1 MSLFNDYVKAV
12 YAKLNATTGLVGI
25 VSESLNDTNSF
36 PKIWLEDGGADDWSN
51 KDDDGLEAIVNL
63 HVGSRYRGTKE
74 LRELM
79 SKCHTALHNAD
90 LTLANGQSVL
100 CQFLR
105 HDIVTDSDGTTRH
118 GVMRFSLLISEVV

>member
-25 VSESLNDTNSF
+25 VSESLNDTDSF

>member
-12 YAKLNATTGLVGI
+12 YAKLNATSGLTGI
-25 VSESLNDTNSF
+25 VSESLNDTDSF

-79 SKCHTALHNAD
+79 SKCHTALHFVD
-90 LTLANGQSVL
+90 LILANGQSVL